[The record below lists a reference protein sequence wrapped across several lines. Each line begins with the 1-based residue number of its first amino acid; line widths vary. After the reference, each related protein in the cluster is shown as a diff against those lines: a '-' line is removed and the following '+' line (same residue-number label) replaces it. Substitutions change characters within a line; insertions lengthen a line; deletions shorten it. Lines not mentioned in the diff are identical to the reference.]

1 MYWILATVFLLIAL
15 AVPKLRP
22 IGIGG
27 CVILGL
33 MLIWGMVQRLGTDD
47 PPAVV
52 STRGRPMPPTTAVRV
67 FPPEALETSNLRIAG
82 NGAPFEV
89 RGHVLNKATDMR
101 LKSFT
106 LRIARRDCYEGA
118 LDPSGCELL
127 WQSTQ
132 WVELPLP
139 AGEARDFASSF
150 WMRGEVPRA
159 KGKTEDTIEV
169 ISADGEPVAA
179 VEAP

>member
-33 MLIWGMVQRLGTDD
+33 MLIWGMVQRLGTETPD
-47 PPAVV
+47 PAN
-52 STRGRPMPPTTAVRV
+52 TRGSPTAPTTALRV
-67 FPPEALETSNLRIAG
+67 FPLDLLETSNLHIAG

-89 RGHVLNKATDMR
+89 RGHAVNKATDMR

-106 LRIARRDCYEGA
+106 VNIARRDCYEGA

-132 WVELPLP
+132 WIELPL
-139 AGEARDFASSF
+139 ATGEARDFASSF
-150 WMRGEVPRA
+150 WTRGEVARA
-159 KGKTEDTIEV
+159 RGKTQDSIEV
-169 ISADGEPVAA
+169 ISADGEAAPA